1 MTQTPPP
8 PELKPTLIEKVDCPY
23 RLPNHTCALLN
34 AELGWDHGCPPATC
48 KQCKSHGDPDSPAAV
63 DFRLTVQKEWVQVI
77 IRNLGSVSEQHIKA
91 LKQRHLTPE
100 QFQAL
105 LDNPETAWALERT
118 RAWAEARPSW
128 DQAVSFGKALLSKGF
143 TGKKVDITIKG
154 KRHVSC
160 FGETLEGAKVQEPC
174 PSLTLSR
181 DGKHHFCNA
190 CGCGDKHLTHLE
202 ADENGYSKLD
212 FPHLECPRK
221 RPGFSNSL

>member
-1 MTQTPPP
+1 MESSPPILPDP
-8 PELKPTLIEKVDCPY
+8 PVRVDCRY
-23 RLPNHTCALLN
+23 RNHPHTCALID
-34 AELGWDHGCPPATC
+34 AELGWRAGCSPETC
-48 KQCKSHGDPDSPAAV
+48 AKCKAHGDPDSPEAR
-63 DFRLTVQKEWVQVI
+63 DFRLSLQKEWVQAVVK
-77 IRNLGSVSEQHIKA
+77 NLHIASEEHIKA
-91 LKQRHLTPE
+91 LKQRHLTPVE
-100 QFQAL
+100 FEAL
-105 LDNPETAWALERT
+105 LANPETAWALAKT
-118 RAWAEARPSW
+118 KAWAEARPSW

-160 FGETLEGAKVQEPC
+160 FGETLEGTKVQEPC

-221 RPGFSNSL
+221 RPGFSNAL